1 MSQNCEQPP
10 KKPYAT
16 PKLTAYGDVRTITE
30 HVGIHGHIDSSPQKG
45 SFASQM

>member
-30 HVGIHGHIDSSPQKG
+30 HTGVNGRIDTNPVKG
-45 SFASQM
+45 AFRTQP